1 MRRALVLFA
10 AGLLGLLFQSS
21 LAVVLPAPFC
31 PDLGLLVVVAIG
43 LYWQPLPSGFL
54 LATALGYASDVLSG
68 SLLGQHGL
76 LRLLSFAA
84 ARLGG
89 RQLNL
94 RGVLP
99 LAMFVAGLTVVYA
112 SVLHVL
118 LAFFTGAPVLAGSR
132 IGGVL
137 IHALV
142 NGLAAPIVAVGV
154 ERLCS
159 WSAEDDG
166 ARRGFRLEG
175 GAAP

>member
-1 MRRALVLFA
+1 MRRAIVLFG
-10 AGLLGLLFQSS
+10 AGLLALLVQSS
-21 LAVVLPAPFC
+21 LAVVIPAPFC
-31 PDLGLLVVVAIG
+31 PDLGLLVVVAVG
-43 LYWQPLPSGFL
+43 LYWQPLPSRFL
-54 LATALGYASDVLSG
+54 LATGLGYASDVLSG
-68 SLLGQHGL
+68 SLLGQHAL

-99 LAMFVAGLTVVYA
+99 LAMFVAGLTIAYA
-112 SVLHVL
+112 VALHTL
-118 LAFFTGAPVLAGSR
+118 LVFFTGVPVLAGSR
-132 IGGVL
+132 VGSAL

-142 NGLAAPIVAVGV
+142 NGLAAPFVAAGV

-159 WSAEDDG
+159 WSAEDEG